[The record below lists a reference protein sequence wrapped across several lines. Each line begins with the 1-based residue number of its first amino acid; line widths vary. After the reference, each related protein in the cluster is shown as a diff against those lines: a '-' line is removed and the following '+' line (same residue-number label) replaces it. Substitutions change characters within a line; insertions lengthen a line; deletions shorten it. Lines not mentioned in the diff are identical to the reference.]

1 MALRHI
7 EGFEVYGTGVT
18 GSANFRRNPKVERLT
33 FGNVTIGTAG
43 GFLPPRCGS
52 GYLTLP
58 SQAADWAF
66 RIAPGYSGNVVGCGM
81 GFAMMGYPAN
91 NFSTPRVA
99 AFLDAAGNAFG
110 AVTVNANG
118 SVSFNTGVYM
128 TSTNT
133 PGTIICQSAP
143 MVVPVSTWVH
153 IEAKLTVSASGSI
166 EIRVNGVTVASASG
180 INFGTAQCTTVA
192 AWGSTYHGTA
202 IPATMY
208 DDLVFWDGN
217 DGGVVDFY
225 GDGRVSALLPT
236 ANSSVTWGRTG
247 AASNAAAI
255 GTATP
260 DGDTSTINAASAGL
274 VDTFTLADV
283 PGTALTIGGI
293 QTVIDVTKT
302 DAGVGTV
309 THGLLSGA
317 SVSASPAATPS
328 TTAYAYLTAVH
339 PVDPATGVAWT
350 PTGVNNAKFR
360 VSREA

>member
-1 MALRHI
+1 MALRYI
-7 EGFEVYGTGVT
+7 EGFEIYGTGVA
-18 GSANFRRNPKVERLT
+18 GNANFRRNPKVALLQA
-33 FGNVTIGTAG
+33 GNVTIGTGG

-52 GYLTLP
+52 GYLAVP
-58 SQAADWAF
+58 SYAADYTF
-66 RIAPGYSGNVVGCGM
+66 RITPGYSGNVVGVGM
-81 GFAMMGYPAN
+81 GFAMMTYPVN
-91 NFSTPRVA
+91 NSGTPHPAV
-99 AFLDAAGNAFG
+99 FQDAAGNTFG
-110 AVTVNANG
+110 AVTVNTDG
-118 SVSFNTGVYM
+118 SVSFNTGVYL
-128 TSTNT
+128 NVFGN

-143 MVVPVSTWVH
+143 SVVPANVWVH

-283 PGTALTIGGI
+283 PGTALTIGGVL
-293 QTVIDVTKT
+293 TMVDVSKT
-302 DAGVGTV
+302 DAGTATM

-328 TTAYAYLTAVH
+328 TTSYAYLTAVH

-350 PTGVNNAKFR
+350 PSGVNAAQFR

>member
-7 EGFEVYGTGVT
+7 EGFEVYGTGVA
-18 GSANFRRNPKVERLT
+18 GSENFRRNPKVERLT
-33 FGNVTIGTAG
+33 YGYVTIGTGG
-43 GFLPPRCGS
+43 GFLPPRSGS
-52 GYLTLP
+52 GYLP
-58 SQAADWAF
+58 VPAIAAAYAF
-66 RIAPGYSGNVVGCGM
+66 RIIPGYSGNVVGVGM
-81 GFAMMGYPAN
+81 GFAMLTYPAN
-91 NFSTPRVA
+91 HYCAPRVA
-99 AFLDAAGNAFG
+99 VFLDAVGNAFG
-110 AVTVNANG
+110 AVAVNPNG
-118 SVSFNTGVYM
+118 SVSFNTGISLHNYG
-128 TSTNT
+128 N
-133 PGTIICQSAP
+133 PGTVQCQSAP
-143 MVVPVSTWVH
+143 SVVPVNTWVH
-153 IEAKLTVSASGSI
+153 IEAKLTVSTSGSI

-180 INFGTAQCTTVA
+180 INLGTAQCMSVA
-192 AWGSTYHGTA
+192 AWGGADYNSTT
-202 IPATMY
+202 PATMY
-208 DDLVFWDGN
+208 DDLVYWDGN

-236 ANSSVTWGRTG
+236 ADSSVTWGRTG

-350 PTGVNNAKFR
+350 PSGVNAAQFR